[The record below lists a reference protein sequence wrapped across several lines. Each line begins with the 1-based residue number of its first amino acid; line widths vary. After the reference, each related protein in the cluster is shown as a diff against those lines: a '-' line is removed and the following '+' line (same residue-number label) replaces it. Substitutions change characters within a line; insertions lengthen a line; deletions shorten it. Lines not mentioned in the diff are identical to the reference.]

1 MNLKIKGCVAKTQ
14 FLISKRKRNI
24 LGLLNVKTKKIMKIQ
39 ISHDLASIDVNFLL
53 RSDFPRKFKD
63 IEGLYRDIRKNCKS
77 WELHNLLY
85 IFMRCTQCTS
95 TDTCTIALFSF
106 HKLLMLQGGFKN
118 FKLLLWEPAQLCS
131 YDRIHIRLLK
141 CSFPIP
147 KSYVTLCTGL
157 NSFCLIEYN

>member
-39 ISHDLASIDVNFLL
+39 ISHDLASIDVHFLL

-77 WELHNLLY
+77 
-85 IFMRCTQCTS
+85 
-95 TDTCTIALFSF
+95 
-106 HKLLMLQGGFKN
+106 
-118 FKLLLWEPAQLCS
+118 
-131 YDRIHIRLLK
+131 
-141 CSFPIP
+141 
-147 KSYVTLCTGL
+147 
-157 NSFCLIEYN
+157 